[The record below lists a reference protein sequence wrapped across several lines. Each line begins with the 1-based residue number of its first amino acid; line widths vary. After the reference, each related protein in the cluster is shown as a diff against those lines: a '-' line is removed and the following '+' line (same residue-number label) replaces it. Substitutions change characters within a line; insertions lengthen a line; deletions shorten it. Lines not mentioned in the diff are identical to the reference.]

1 MCLLENS
8 SNNESNRIVKKFSK
22 KSLEDYLL
30 QLKKKSVHIETF
42 ENEKDFLK
50 FLFINKVKNI
60 YSFYPGIGRQLD
72 ILTKLAKN
80 NNLKLY
86 FKYDQFDK
94 LCWPY
99 ASSGFFKFK
108 KEIPRFIEN
117 I

>member
-1 MCLLENS
+1 M
-8 SNNESNRIVKKFSK
+8 RV
-22 KSLEDYLL
+22 
-30 QLKKKSVHIETF
+30 ETF

-50 FLFINKVKNI
+50 FLYVNKVKNV

-99 ASSGFFKFK
+99 ASSGFFKLK
-108 KEIPRFIEN
+108 KKSLGLLKIYSLIRAFFIKRN
-117 I
+117 LFFSNWHFINQVKIFF